1 MWLGLLLLLA
11 AMALMFLLDDVADL
25 PGMAI
30 LAVFVLFFAGL
41 VACLAGVAMTTS
53 APRGSRVARWGF
65 GILGGLSLAWIWP
78 VVVWATDLPAAA
90 YPEFM
95 EWLPVAMVGGTACAL
110 AGLMAA
116 ICRWFAEKAS
126 PGESRS
132 VDWTRLARGATWLFR
147 AGCLWTVIVVGMES
161 AMDLAFAWLG
171 MAGLL
176 LVPLVMLAQ
185 IGATIAAPLWGIWFI
200 VTAVRFERA
209 VRRSSPR
216 IDAAEG
222 SLPTPTAERFDRL
235 GLAAGVLSI
244 AAFFGNWW
252 AEASLAPGWERRHAA
267 ELAARAES
275 QWVEMESDA
284 EATFSR
290 DGTPNGSETPDASV
304 RQATWIEDTTFPT
317 PHDTKATVSERA
329 VAEEPE
335 PLSDG
340 YRPLQRHRLTDEEMR
355 ALESS
360 SDGVGSGS
368 PNPEILPYPDGSN
381 VVPPRDAAR

>member
-1 MWLGLLLLLA
+1 MWLGLFLLLA
-11 AMALMFLLDDVADL
+11 VWALMFLLDDVADL
-25 PGMAI
+25 PVIAM
-30 LAVFVLFFAGL
+30 LAVLALFVAGL
-41 VACLAGVAMTTS
+41 VACLTGVAMTTS
-53 APRGSRVARWGF
+53 APRGAGVARWGM
-65 GILGGLSLAWIWP
+65 GMLAGLSFAWLWP
-78 VVVWATDLPAAA
+78 VVVWAADLPAAA

-95 EWLPVAMVGGTACAL
+95 EWLPVATVGGAACAL

-116 ICRWFAEKAS
+116 ICRWFAEKAPPGDS
-126 PGESRS
+126 PS
-132 VDWTRLARGATWLFR
+132 VDWRRLARGATWLFR

-161 AMDLAFAWLG
+161 AMDLAFDWLG
-171 MAGLL
+171 MAGIL
-176 LVPLVMLAQ
+176 LVPLAMLAQ
-185 IGATIAAPLWGIWFI
+185 AGAMIAAPLLGIWFI
-200 VTAVRFERA
+200 ATAVRFERA

-216 IDAAEG
+216 TDAPEA
-222 SLPTPTAERFDRL
+222 SLPTPTGERFDRL

-252 AEASLAPGWERRHAA
+252 AGASLAPGWERRHAA
-267 ELAARAES
+267 ELAARGASE
-275 QWVEMESDA
+275 WVEMESDA
-284 EATFSR
+284 EATSSR
-290 DGTPNGSETPDASV
+290 DGTANGSETPDASV

-381 VVPPRDAAR
+381 VVPPRDAGR